1 MYEGLMEQAKAM
13 EESRSSDDFVADGSL
28 DLRGHPVIRGRTG
41 TWRASFFIIGVEIA
55 ERFAYAGILSNLV
68 TYLTT
73 VLHESTAAAASNV
86 NIWSG
91 VASMLPFLGAFIAD
105 SYLGRYWTILVASL
119 VYLLG
124 LILVTLSASLKSL
137 KASQSRI
144 GFFFFSLYLV
154 ALGQGG
160 HKPCL
165 QAFGADQFDDE
176 DPKEKKHKSSFFNWW
191 YFGICLGTLAGVTV
205 LMYIQDN
212 VGWGVGF
219 GIPAITMAMT
229 LIVFLCGTRFY
240 RNKLPSG
247 SPLTRI
253 IHVFVAAFLK
263 RKSPIPSREPNQSI
277 FIQEEEVLKAG
288 SRRQLLQTN
297 HFRFLD
303 KATVEDD
310 LDFEGKAKR
319 NWRLCTVQQ
328 VEEVKLLL
336 GMSPIWMGC
345 LMFGV
350 VFAQSSTFF
359 TKQGNTMDRKLGR
372 NFKIPPA
379 SLQAFIDISILLLV
393 PVYDRFFVPIARRLI
408 TGNERGIT
416 LLQRIGT
423 GMFVSA
429 ISMIVAAVIEI
440 KRLKVAKDNGLVDV
454 PSATIPVSIFWLL
467 PQYIL
472 FGTADV
478 FTMVGMQEFFY
489 DQMPDTMKSLG
500 IAVYLSVLG
509 VGSFLSSIL
518 ISIIEKVTCRKD
530 QCWFANNVNKAHLD
544 YFYWLLASLS
554 VLNLGMF
561 IALASCY
568 KYKNAACPDTE
579 KTCSEKRLLANE
591 L

>member
-1 MYEGLMEQAKAM
+1 M
-13 EESRSSDDFVADGSL
+13 EELLSPDEFVKDGSV
-28 DLRGHPVIRGRTG
+28 DLHGHSVIRARTG
-41 TWRASFFIIGVEIA
+41 TLKASPFIIGVEIA

-68 TYLTT
+68 TYLTS
-73 VLHESTAAAASNV
+73 VLHKSTATAASNV

-91 VASMLPFLGAFIAD
+91 VASMFPFLGAFVAD
-105 SYLGRYWTILVASL
+105 SYLGRYWTILVSSL

-124 LILVTLSASLKSL
+124 LILVTLSATLTSLRPPPCKKTSEPCPRTSPT
-137 KASQSRI
+137 KI

-205 LMYIQDN
+205 LLYIQDN
-212 VGWGVGF
+212 VGWGLGF

-229 LIVFLCGTRFY
+229 LLVFLCGTRFY

-247 SPLTRI
+247 SSLTGVV
-253 IHVFVAAFLK
+253 HVFVAAFFK
-263 RKSPIPSREPNQSI
+263 RKATIPCQEANHLVS
-277 FIQEEEVLKAG
+277 IQEREVLKAG
-288 SRRQLLQTN
+288 SRRQILQTN
-297 HFRFLD
+297 QFRFLD
-303 KATVEDD
+303 KATVKDE
-310 LDFEGKAKR
+310 LDFECKAR
-319 NWRLCTVQQ
+319 HNWRLCTVQQ

-336 GMSPIWMGC
+336 GMSPIWMAC

-359 TKQGNTMDRKLGR
+359 TKQGSTMDRKLGR
-372 NFKIPPA
+372 HFEIPPA
-379 SLQAFIDISILLLV
+379 SLQCFINISILLLV
-393 PVYDRFFVPIARRLI
+393 PVYDRFFVPIAKRL

-423 GMFVSA
+423 GMCVSA
-429 ISMIVAAVIEI
+429 ISMVVAAVIEI
-440 KRLKVAKDNGLVDV
+440 KRVKAAKDNGLVDM
-454 PSATIPVSIFWLL
+454 PHSTIPMSIFWLL
-467 PQYIL
+467 PQYVL

-478 FTMVGMQEFFY
+478 FTMVGMQEYFY

-518 ISIIEKVTCRKD
+518 ISVIEKFTCRKEEL
-530 QCWFANNVNKAHLD
+530 CWFADNVNKAHLD

-561 IALASCY
+561 MTLASRY
-568 KYKNAACPDTE
+568 KYKSSASTDTQ
-579 KTCSEKRLLANE
+579 KSC
-591 L
+591 